1 MARERTNGATIE
13 GNGEGQGTA
22 EGAGGDNAGAD
33 GAEATNPR
41 TARSYIVVPLPPDLK
56 TRFQEEAKVA
66 DKDVGPYVRD
76 LLAQFL
82 GIEIPVTAV
91 SRRSKYASDDERK
104 AAQKTRNQSR
114 AATMKNLM
122 DRYKAAL
129 ASGKS
134 AEEAVNES
142 ISGAATGAPAPEGE
156 PVAA

>member
-1 MARERTNGATIE
+1 MARERSNGATVD
-13 GNGEGQGTA
+13 GEGQGPAAGTEGPGGDQG
-22 EGAGGDNAGAD
+22 EGA
-33 GAEATNPR
+33 NPR

-114 AATMKNLM
+114 AATMKDLM
-122 DRYKAAL
+122 NRYKAAL
-129 ASGKS
+129 AAGKS

-142 ISGAATGAPAPEGE
+142 IQSATTGTPAPEGE